1 MYNMLFL
8 SLDCSRLESLF
19 RIPDISTSTL
29 RREHQWPTNIG
40 LPREQ
45 STNLGRQQG
54 TRICCDNCRF
64 RSETYNSIA
73 ATRRKSK
80 SLEAQQ
86 GIHARSVKVSLQ
98 WSC

>member
-19 RIPDISTSTL
+19 RIPDISTSML

-40 LPREQ
+40 LPRAQ

-54 TRICCDNCRF
+54 TRIC
-64 RSETYNSIA
+64 
-73 ATRRKSK
+73 
-80 SLEAQQ
+80 
-86 GIHARSVKVSLQ
+86 
-98 WSC
+98 